1 MPDLIDDI
9 LVLAG
14 DYHDSVREEACK
26 TLLFISEHFI
36 NFQPEF
42 DNKQSDILQMLRANL
57 GLGWDKEMTAPVK
70 AMAEMERDLA
80 KYLFTDAIEFLKR
93 CITVM
98 MDEPST
104 RESLSKFVAKL
115 NSSMPF
121 LIMNDYRISL
131 AS

>member
-1 MPDLIDDI
+1 
-9 LVLAG
+9 
-14 DYHDSVREEACK
+14 
-26 TLLFISEHFI
+26 
-36 NFQPEF
+36 
-42 DNKQSDILQMLRANL
+42 MLRANL